1 MRFARA
7 PRQPNPRHSTAARP
21 AARGDRVQ
29 PRCTLRM
36 GTRSGS
42 VLSTTGGLLED
53 RTMMGRLEP
62 DGKTVASTADYG
74 RCTCGGV
81 FEKRFVEIQM
91 GPAER
96 KVV

>member
-1 MRFARA
+1 
-7 PRQPNPRHSTAARP
+7 
-21 AARGDRVQ
+21 
-29 PRCTLRM
+29 M

-42 VLSTTGGLLED
+42 VLSTTGGLVED

-96 KVV
+96 KVVWRGMAQGACPNCGARVYKMFLLELIETRYSGIPK